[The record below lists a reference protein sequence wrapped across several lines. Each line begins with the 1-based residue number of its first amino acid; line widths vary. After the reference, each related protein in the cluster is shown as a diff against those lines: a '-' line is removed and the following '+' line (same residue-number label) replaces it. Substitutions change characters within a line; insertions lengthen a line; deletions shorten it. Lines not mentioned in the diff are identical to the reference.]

1 MCESSVFLIERDGEK
16 LIVENVEL
24 VEAHDGRVSLIDLFG
39 DKKEIKGRVK
49 SLSLVDHKILIEPLA

>member
-49 SLSLVDHKILIEPLA
+49 SLSLVDHKILIEPLP